1 MRGSRVAFVGVCVVA
16 VVAVAFWWKGRP
28 HSGSPRPTH
37 ATGSGAAVKP
47 ASPTTIA
54 AAEPA
59 RALVTVSDAKGPL
72 AGATVRLSHDGDVT
86 TLTTGADGS
95 ARADH
100 LDAGEWQISATADG
114 HEPAG
119 AKKDLRAGETTK
131 LDLVLGVG
139 GRTLTGVVTDASGGP
154 IGGARIDA
162 AKLDRSVR
170 ASNAVA
176 STVTGADGKYK
187 LTVAEGQLLV
197 AASEPSYSPQ
207 SRYLEVTAAGAT
219 ADFQLVPGGVIEGVV
234 RDERSHEPVAAVVV
248 EAGRDTPALFGES
261 ATRHVT
267 TNADGRFRVAGL
279 RPGAYSLTAKGA
291 KLAAKSPT
299 LVGLGV
305 AEQVTDVEILVG
317 SAPSIRG
324 VVVDDQGAP
333 AADVEIR
340 SFGPGEDVTGTS
352 DAKGVFVIDGVAP
365 GRYSLVA
372 NSDQFMPAGPTRV
385 EVADK
390 DIDGVKI
397 TVTRGLHVKGHVERR
412 QVCDVEVDA
421 GMRRP
426 GAMQMMFAPVTTT
439 DDGEFDIGPVHPGAL
454 DLKAHCASGDVGA
467 AHVDVTPTL
476 GAVAIEVKA
485 GGSIA
490 GKVVDGQGKP
500 VAAVTVMAG
509 DGERTTIVNGM
520 VSGGIQ
526 AVTNARGEF
535 ELRGL
540 SQGEYALRVLDR
552 GRPLPTKS
560 DAQVTLGK
568 AEAKTGVT
576 LAVDRP
582 DGAIR
587 GVVVGAD
594 GKPIAD
600 AWVSLDQSIEDLIAA
615 EPPKGGSRMITV
627 EARDDGESDG
637 GIAPVLTDANGK
649 FEISNLPRV
658 PFTVVAEAQA
668 GKLRG
673 KQTRVVPDARVTV
686 QALGVTELA
695 GTVKPTPGVFT
706 VELDGPTKA
715 QRSFS
720 GNTFSFGRVDPGDYT
735 VSVTSSAGNGRGTV
749 KVKPGQAA
757 SIDIALA
764 SNAIVVGKLV
774 DPTGKPLG
782 GLPVAVIPD
791 ASDGSLR
798 VELSGPPPTSAPDG
812 TFRLEAKA
820 GPSAVLVLVPPRPV
834 SKRGLVLEAGKTF
847 DAGAITVE
855 PPSPTATPRLAPS
868 PPQTAAID
876 HHVRP

>member
-1 MRGSRVAFVGVCVVA
+1 M
-16 VVAVAFWWKGRP
+16 
-28 HSGSPRPTH
+28 
-37 ATGSGAAVKP
+37 ATP
-47 ASPTTIA
+47 IA
-54 AAEPA
+54 AGATVEPA
-59 RALVTVSDAKGPL
+59 QALVTVTDANGPL
-72 AGATVRLSHDGDVT
+72 VGATVRLSHDGDVT
-86 TLTTGADGS
+86 TVQTGSDGS

-100 LDAGEWQISATADG
+100 LEAGDWQISATAEG

-119 AKKDLRAGETTK
+119 VNQELRAGETTK
-131 LDLVLGVG
+131 LDLELAAG
-139 GRTLTGVVTDASGGP
+139 GRVLTGVVTDATGGP

-176 STVTGADGKYK
+176 STLTGADGKYK

-207 SRYLEVTAAGAT
+207 SRYIEVSPTGAT
-219 ADFQLVPGGVIEGVV
+219 ADFQLVPGGVIEGIV
-234 RDERSHEPVAAVVV
+234 RDERSHDAVSAILV
-248 EAGRDTPALFGES
+248 EASRDTPAMFGES
-261 ATRHVT
+261 ATRRVT
-267 TNADGRFRVAGL
+267 TNADGRFRLAGL

-317 SAPSIRG
+317 GAPSIRG
-324 VVVDDQGAP
+324 LVVDEQGAP
-333 AADVEIR
+333 AADVTIN
-340 SFGPGEDVTGTS
+340 SFGPGDDITGKT
-352 DAKGVFVIDGVAP
+352 DAKGAFVIDGVPP
-365 GRYSLVA
+365 GRYSLLA
-372 NSDQFMPAGPTRV
+372 SSDKFMPASPVRV

-390 DIDGVKI
+390 DVDGIKI
-397 TVTRGLHVKGHVERR
+397 TVTKGLHIKGHVERR
-412 QVCDVEVDA
+412 QVCDIEADA

-426 GAMQMMFAPVTTT
+426 GMLRMMIAPVTTS
-439 DDGEFDIGPVHPGAL
+439 DDGEFDLGPVHPGAI
-454 DLKAHCASGDVGA
+454 DLEAHCASGDVGA
-467 AHVDVTPTL
+467 KHVEVSPTL
-476 GAVAIEVKA
+476 GAVTIDVKP

-500 VAAVTVMAG
+500 VAAVSVMAG
-509 DGERTTIVNGM
+509 DGDRTTIVNGM

-526 AVTNARGEF
+526 AVTNTRGEF
-535 ELRGL
+535 ELHGL
-540 SQGEYALRVLDR
+540 SQGTYALRVLDR

-560 DAQVTLGK
+560 DASVTLGN

-576 LAVDRP
+576 LAVERP
-582 DGAIR
+582 DGTIR

-600 AWVSLDQSIEDLIAA
+600 AWVSLDQSIEDMLAA

-627 EARDDGESDG
+627 EARDDGEGGEG

-649 FEISNLPRV
+649 FEIANLPRV
-658 PFTVVAEAQA
+658 PFTVIAEAQA

-673 KQTRVVPDARVTV
+673 KQSRVIPDAQVTL
-686 QALGVTELA
+686 QALGVTELS
-695 GTVKPTPGVFT
+695 GTVKPAPGVFT
-706 VELDGPTKA
+706 VELDGPTRA

-720 GNTFSFGRVDPGDYT
+720 GDKFSFGRVDPGDYT
-735 VSVTSSAGNGRGTV
+735 VTVTSSAGNGSGTV

-757 SIDIALA
+757 TIDIALA
-764 SNAIVVGKLV
+764 SNAIVIGKLV

-791 ASDGSLR
+791 AGDGGLR
-798 VELSGPPPTSAPDG
+798 VELSGPPPTSGPDG
-812 TFRLEAKA
+812 TFRVETKA
-820 GPSAVLVLVPPRPV
+820 GPSALLVLVPPKPV

-847 DAGAITVE
+847 DVGAITVE
-855 PPSPTATPRLAPS
+855 PQSPTASPRMTS
-868 PPQTAAID
+868 PPAPQTAAIE
-876 HHVRP
+876 HRVTR